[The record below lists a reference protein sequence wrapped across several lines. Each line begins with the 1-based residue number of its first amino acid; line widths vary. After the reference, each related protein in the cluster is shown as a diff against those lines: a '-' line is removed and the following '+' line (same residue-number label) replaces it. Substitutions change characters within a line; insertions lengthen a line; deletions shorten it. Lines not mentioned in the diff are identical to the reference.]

1 MWRTYNIG
9 KPLDLNSTNI
19 IIVNFENKI
28 NEKMIDN
35 KKLKLE
41 NYELMNSKSTVSIYR
56 SEIYQNIGS
65 FENQLNYRI
74 YKLKIS
80 QVHTYFCSH

>member
-1 MWRTYNIG
+1 
-9 KPLDLNSTNI
+9 
-19 IIVNFENKI
+19 
-28 NEKMIDN
+28 MIDN
-35 KKLKLE
+35 KKLNLE

-74 YKLKIS
+74 YKLKN
-80 QVHTYFCSH
+80 

>member
-1 MWRTYNIG
+1 MHGKCGELYNIG
-9 KPLDLNSTNI
+9 KPLHLNSTNI
-19 IIVNFENKI
+19 ITVNFENKI
-28 NEKMIDN
+28 NKKMIDN
-35 KKLKLE
+35 KKLNLE

-74 YKLKIS
+74 YKLKN
-80 QVHTYFCSH
+80 